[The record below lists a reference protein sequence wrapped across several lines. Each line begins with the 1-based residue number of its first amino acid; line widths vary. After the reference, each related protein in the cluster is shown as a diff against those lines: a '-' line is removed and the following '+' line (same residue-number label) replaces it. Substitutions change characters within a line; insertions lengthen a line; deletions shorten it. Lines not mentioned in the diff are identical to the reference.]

1 MLKKI
6 ILNSFE
12 FSTKMYWILTEFWL
26 QEFWPNSDV
35 KSSNGSVP
43 RRSNLPTKAGTESAA
58 ALVERFDRRGIEPF
72 ELFRS
77 EFGQNSWNP
86 KKTTKSTV
94 AKKTTSTKRHSTQ
107 NTRRGRT
114 KGEKRET
121 NCTEGA
127 RRTTLSHRSKRCYT
141 CRQKMLCLKVKRGYA
156 CLQNMIEVPS
166 ARSRCE

>member
-1 MLKKI
+1 MEYNQLQRI
-6 ILNSFE
+6 PE
-12 FSTKMYWILTEFWL
+12 EPGASTGTRRFRAGYGRRE
-26 QEFWPNSDV
+26 
-35 KSSNGSVP
+35 GSGE
-43 RRSNLPTKAGTESAA
+43 RRRAVRLE
-58 ALVERFDRRGIEPF
+58 VERFDRRGTEPF

-77 EFGQNSWNP
+77 EFGHNSWTP

-94 AKKTTSTKRHSTQ
+94 AKKTTSTKRQSTQ

-114 KGEKRET
+114 EGEKRET